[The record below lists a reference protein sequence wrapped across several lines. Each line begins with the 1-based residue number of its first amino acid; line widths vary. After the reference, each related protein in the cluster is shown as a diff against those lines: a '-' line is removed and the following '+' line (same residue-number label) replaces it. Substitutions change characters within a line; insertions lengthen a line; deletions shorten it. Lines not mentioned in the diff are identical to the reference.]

1 MPDENRIVC
10 LLKENFLF
18 GTLTEGELQKVIS
31 DIRSS
36 TAAYHTGESIYTD
49 KSFKKALGTVISG
62 RVSIYRAGNGSRVLL
77 NKIEAGGI
85 FGAASLFGA
94 EGLYVTGIYAETDAE
109 IFFVPDELLEEII
122 SENNGFALAYIR
134 FLSDRIRFLNRRISE
149 LSASGAERRFAKY
162 LSECQKNPAPNMKQ
176 LASFLGIGRASLYRM
191 IDSFTENG
199 LIEKNG
205 KEIIIKNPEALKKL
219 L

>member
-1 MPDENRIVC
+1 MPDKNRIVC
-10 LLKENFLF
+10 LLKESFLF
-18 GTLTEGELQKVIS
+18 GVLTEGELQEIVT
-31 DIRSS
+31 DGRSS
-36 TAAYHTGESIYTD
+36 AAVYHAGESIYTD
-49 KSFKKALGTVISG
+49 KSFKKALGTVISA

-94 EGLYVTGIYAETDAE
+94 SDLYVTGIFAETDAE
-109 IFFVPDELLEEII
+109 IFFVSGELFEEIV
-122 SENNGFALAYIR
+122 SANSAFALAYIR

-162 LSECQKNPAPNMKQ
+162 LSECKKNPAPNMKQ

-199 LIEKNG
+199 LIEKDG